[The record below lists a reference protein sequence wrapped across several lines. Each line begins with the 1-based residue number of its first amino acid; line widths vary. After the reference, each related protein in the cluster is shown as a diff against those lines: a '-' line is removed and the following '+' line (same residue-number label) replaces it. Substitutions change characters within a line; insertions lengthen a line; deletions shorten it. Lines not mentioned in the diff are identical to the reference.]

1 MRTVIVAAFVNNDV
15 QKGFP
20 AEQSVLAVGAE
31 VFGFKRSFKTIID
44 LKIRRADF
52 TAQLAL
58 CFAVVVIQVCVRRVA
73 EGTKFF
79 VGNMGGSTISDG
91 LEYSAVFSLVGF
103 KQYLEV

>member
-1 MRTVIVAAFVNNDV
+1 MNNDV
-15 QKGFP
+15 QESFP
-20 AEQSVLAVGAE
+20 TEQSVLAVRAE

-52 TAQLAL
+52 TTQLAF
-58 CFAVVVIQVCVRRVA
+58 CFAVVVIQVGVWRSA

-91 LEYSAVFSLVGF
+91 LERPAVFGLVGF
-103 KQYLEV
+103 KQGLEV